1 MKSQKAVQRKALKKQ
16 KRIKD
21 YVKKKNIIKN
31 TPTIK
36 IDRKVPIMKASF
48 KIVPDY
54 ENKLVK
60 VKVKEKG
67 TQTPVFEKVGER
79 IEKIKVPRWS
89 MKVGSSIT
97 LPKSRKSNPQV

>member
-1 MKSQKAVQRKALKKQ
+1 MKSQKSVQRKALKKQ

-21 YVKKKNIIKN
+21 YRKKKNIIKN
-31 TPTIK
+31 EPTIK
-36 IDRKVPIMKASF
+36 IDRKVPIMKAAF

-54 ENKLVK
+54 DNKLKKIK
-60 VKVKEKG
+60 VTEKG
-67 TQTPVFEKVGER
+67 KKTPVFEKVGER

-89 MKVGSSIT
+89 IKIGSRIT